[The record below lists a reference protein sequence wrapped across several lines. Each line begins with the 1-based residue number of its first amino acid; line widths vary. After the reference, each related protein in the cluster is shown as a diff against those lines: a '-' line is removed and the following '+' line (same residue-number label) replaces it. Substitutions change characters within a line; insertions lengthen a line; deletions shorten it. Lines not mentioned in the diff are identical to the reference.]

1 MQVPVYNLS
10 GEVAEQVELDEDIFG
25 LPFNRAV
32 VHQAL
37 VRQLANKRQGGAST
51 KSRGEVSG
59 STRKLYA
66 QKHTGRA
73 RRGSAKSPL
82 LIGGGVTFGPKPRS
96 YRQAMPRKM
105 RRLALKCVLSAKV
118 RQGNMKVIRG
128 LDFEEPATK
137 EMRGI
142 LSALG
147 IDSPV
152 LIVTAPPPNPNVI
165 KSADNLASVK
175 VLPAALI
182 NIFDLISHQVL
193 MITVPA
199 LRQIEQIWGRK
210 ETEKEVPGNSENSSG
225 KSRASV

>member
-1 MQVPVYNLS
+1 MQVPVYSLS

-37 VRQLANKRQGGAST
+37 VRQLANKRQGSAST
-51 KSRGEVSG
+51 KSRSEVSG

-73 RRGSAKSPL
+73 RRGSIKSPL
-82 LIGGGVTFGPKPRS
+82 LVGGGVVFGPKPRS

>member
-73 RRGSAKSPL
+73 RRGSVKSPL

-118 RQGNMKVIRG
+118 RQGNMKVVRE
-128 LDFEEPATK
+128 LDFEEPATQ
-137 EMRGI
+137 EMQGI

-152 LIVTAPPPNPNVI
+152 LIVTAPPTNPNVI
-165 KSADNLASVK
+165 KSANNLASVK

-182 NIFDLISHQVL
+182 NVSDLISHQVL

-199 LRQIEQIWGRK
+199 LRQIEQIWGQR
-210 ETEKEVPGNSENSSG
+210 ETEKEAPESSSG
-225 KSRASV
+225 KSHASA

>member
-73 RRGSAKSPL
+73 RRGSIKSPL
-82 LIGGGVTFGPKPRS
+82 LVGGGVVFGPKPRS

-105 RRLALKCVLSAKV
+105 GRLALKCVLSAKI
-118 RQGNMKVIRG
+118 RQGNMKVVRE
-128 LDFEEPATK
+128 LDFEKPATQ
-137 EMRGI
+137 EMQGI

-147 IDSPV
+147 VDSPV
-152 LIVTAPPPNPNVI
+152 LIVTAPPSNPNVI
-165 KSADNLASVK
+165 KSANNLASVK

-182 NIFDLISHQVL
+182 NVSDLISHQVL

-210 ETEKEVPGNSENSSG
+210 EAEKEAPGNSESSPG
-225 KSRASV
+225 KNHASA

>member
-1 MQVPVYNLS
+1 MQVPVYSLS

-37 VRQLANKRQGGAST
+37 VRQLANKRQGSAST
-51 KSRGEVSG
+51 KSRSEVSG

-66 QKHTGRA
+66 QKHTGQA
-73 RRGSAKSPL
+73 RRGSIKSPL
-82 LIGGGVTFGPKPRS
+82 LVGGGVVFGPKPRS

>member
-10 GEVAEQVELDEDIFG
+10 GEVAEQVEMDEDIFG

-82 LIGGGVTFGPKPRS
+82 LVGGGVVFGPKPRS

-118 RQGNMKVIRG
+118 RQGNMKVVKG
-128 LDFEEPATK
+128 LDFEEPSTQ
-137 EMRGI
+137 EMQGI

-152 LIVTAPPPNPNVI
+152 LIVTTPPTNPRVI
-165 KSADNLASVK
+165 KSANNLASVK

-182 NIFDLISHQVL
+182 NVSDLISHQVL

-199 LRQIEQIWGRK
+199 IRQIEQIWGRK
-210 ETEKEVPGNSENSSG
+210 ETEKEAPENLESSSG
-225 KSRASV
+225 KSHASA

>member
-10 GEVAEQVELDEDIFG
+10 GEVAKQVELDEDIFG

-37 VRQLANKRQGGAST
+37 VRQLANKRQGSAAT
-51 KSRGEVSG
+51 KTRAEVTG

-66 QKHTGRA
+66 QKHTSRA

-82 LIGGGVTFGPKPRS
+82 LVGGGVAFGPKPRS

-118 RQGNMKVIRG
+118 RQGNMKVVEG
-128 LDFEEPATK
+128 LDFEEPATR
-137 EMRGI
+137 EMKSI
-142 LSALG
+142 LAALDV
-147 IDSPV
+147 DSPV
-152 LIVTAPPPNPNVI
+152 LIVTAPPSNPNVI
-165 KSADNLASVK
+165 KSANNLTSVK
-175 VLPAALI
+175 VLPPALI
-182 NIFDLISHQVL
+182 NVFDLLSHQVL

-199 LRQIEQIWGRK
+199 LRQVEQIWGRK

-225 KSRASV
+225 KKHAPV

>member
-1 MQVPVYNLS
+1 MQVPVYSLS

-37 VRQLANKRQGGAST
+37 VRQLANKRQGSAST
-51 KSRGEVSG
+51 KSRSEVSG

-73 RRGSAKSPL
+73 RRGSIKSPL
-82 LIGGGVTFGPKPRS
+82 LVGGGVVFGPKPRS

-199 LRQIEQIWGRK
+199 IRQIEQIWGRK